1 MTLLLVYFLLIIFRY
16 MRRILHRFRLSREET
31 VTGAFYTDVQLGRTT
46 QGDGALDAA
55 PKHQQD
61 RLAEPDHL
69 PEARA
74 RPNSS
79 TSRPAPV

>member
-61 RLAEPDHL
+61 RAAEPDHAVAL
-69 PEARA
+69 FLRQ
-74 RPNSS
+74 SFQM
-79 TSRPAPV
+79 SRLLLW